1 MLGTIA
7 KKLRMLGFDSL
18 YHSIIDDDRL
28 ILIAKKENRIIIT
41 KDHALA
47 VNAIQHDIPTIQVHT
62 HTEKEQ
68 LIEIAKAMD
77 WKRFSLDASSAR
89 CSLCNGMLESVPKQ
103 DIIDK
108 ILPRIAESVV
118 EFWKCSECG
127 HIYWMGTHIRNLEKL
142 FAEINDKL

>member
-7 KKLRMLGFDSL
+7 KKLRMLGFDSK
-18 YHSIIDDDRL
+18 YHSTIDDDRV

-47 VNAIQHDIPTIQVHT
+47 VNAIQHDITTIQVHT

-68 LIEIAKAMD
+68 LIEIANAMN
-77 WKRFSLDASSAR
+77 WKRFSLDVSNAR
-89 CSLCNGMLESVPKQ
+89 CSLCNGVLESVPKQ
-103 DIIDK
+103 NIMDK
-108 ILPRIAESVV
+108 ILPRIAESVQ
-118 EFWKCSECG
+118 EFWKCNECG
-127 HIYWMGTHIRNLEKL
+127 HIYWVGTHIRNLEKL